1 MKKIMLIILCFVLL
15 SAPSAARAAEQVTTT
30 DIKAFIDGLWVP
42 GVNVGGRLYVYVRDL
57 ENYGYAVEWNG
68 EQRRVDLYK
77 ADNKTVLPLLPEYVG
92 AENSGRWICNTQ
104 STDITVYFGGIP
116 IPSVSINGKTAVM
129 LRDIDIRC
137 NISFNS
143 QRRESEIWV
152 GKTKFEGKKLEYK
165 NIFYSCI
172 SLLSRGDYEADIIM
186 SMAESDVYNEAA
198 LYGMKKYI
206 EELTAANETLKKYEE
221 SPGFSESAMELWWAS
236 VNARYAACN
245 LYEMAENMRDG
256 ISNPVLKDYYLQYAE
271 DSRYQRS
278 EALALF
284 ASEL

>member
-1 MKKIMLIILCFVLL
+1 MKKTAVIFLCFVLL
-15 SAPSAARAAEQVTTT
+15 LMPFSAAAEEPVTTT

-57 ENYGYAVEWNG
+57 EHYGYAVDWNG

-77 ADNKTVLPLLPEYVG
+77 VGNKKLSPLFPEYVG
-92 AENSGRWICNTQ
+92 AENSGKWLGNTTN
-104 STDITVYFGGIP
+104 TDIEVYFGGIK

-137 NISFNS
+137 NISFNAE
-143 QRRESEIWV
+143 RRESEIWV

-172 SLLSRGDYEADIIM
+172 SLLSRGDYEAGLM
-186 SMAESDVYNEAA
+186 LGMEESDVYNEAV

-206 EELTAANETLKKYEE
+206 EELTAMNETIRKYEE
-221 SPGFSESAMELWWAS
+221 SSEFSESAMELWWAA
-236 VNARYAACN
+236 VNARYAMCN
-245 LYEMAENMRDG
+245 LYDMAENMRDG
-256 ISNPVLKDYYLQYAE
+256 ISNPILKDYYLQYAE
-271 DSRYQRS
+271 DSHYQRS

-284 ASEL
+284 ASEI